1 MFFPFAC
8 VRVPKCADEIVMTC
22 PSIVKGPRAN
32 HAFSEVIHSMCPDQ
46 NSNRHSQVVNI
57 HGHMIRQSIGDISSA
72 TSLRQCLFSNI
83 SSVTSVRKSLFSNI
97 ISSATSGNISSLTSP
112 RPYLTEIC
120 FLQGRGSQKLHWQ
133 NSSIG
138 SGGDTVS
145 LFFAYFP
152 RPYLT
157 EICFLQGRGTQ
168 KLH

>member
-1 MFFPFAC
+1 MRRSMQHDSAKLVSRLWKGRAPQLTIDSDSRHESRGRMFFPFAC

-120 FLQGRGSQKLHWQ
+120 FLQGRGSQKLH
-133 NSSIG
+133 
-138 SGGDTVS
+138 
-145 LFFAYFP
+145 
-152 RPYLT
+152 
-157 EICFLQGRGTQ
+157 
-168 KLH
+168 